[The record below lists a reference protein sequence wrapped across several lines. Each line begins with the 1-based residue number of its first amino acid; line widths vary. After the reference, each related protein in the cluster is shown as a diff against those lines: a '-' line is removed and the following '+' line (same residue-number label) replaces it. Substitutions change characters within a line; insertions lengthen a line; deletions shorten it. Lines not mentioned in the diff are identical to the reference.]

1 MDKIFPAQIRQFSR
15 ILYVIFPSFVNMAV
29 SRLNGIW
36 RSCKTFLHSGVV
48 NIHSTYSY
56 LEVVVNE
63 AGALQIS
70 SFPEFSIC
78 SAQAGSWEIR
88 PCGKSQFLFI
98 HQKQVYE
105 ILACD
110 QHDLVLLETTTGKKT
125 FFAPVSEWEKRIIPQ
140 RNTALDDHS
149 ISLWSRSLIECV
161 RE

>member
-1 MDKIFPAQIRQFSR
+1 MTI
-15 ILYVIFPSFVNMAV
+15 
-29 SRLNGIW
+29 SRLYGIW

-48 NIHSTYSY
+48 KTHSTTSY

-78 SAQAGSWEIR
+78 SAQAGSWEVQ

-105 ILACD
+105 ILAWD
-110 QHDLVLLETTTGKKT
+110 KHDLVLMETTTGKKT
-125 FFAPVSEWEKRIIPQ
+125 FFAPASEWEKRINPQ
-140 RNTALDDHS
+140 RNTVLDDHS
-149 ISLWSRSLIECV
+149 ISLWSRSLIEYV
-161 RE
+161 KE